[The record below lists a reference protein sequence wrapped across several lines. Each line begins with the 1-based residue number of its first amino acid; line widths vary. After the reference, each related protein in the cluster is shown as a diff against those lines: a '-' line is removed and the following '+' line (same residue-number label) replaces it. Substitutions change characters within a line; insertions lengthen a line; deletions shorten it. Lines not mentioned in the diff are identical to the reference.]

1 MTGYTPPVIGS
12 TLWGGPLND
21 IIEEID
27 VDMQARALDAEVM
40 HDTGEETVAG
50 LKHFSTGIS
59 VPAAS
64 LPQSAIDGLEAALSA
79 VEDAA
84 GGAVTEVNGHT
95 GTVTLTAADVDALPN
110 DATFDD
116 LADGT
121 TNVAFTDANRS
132 KLSGIATGATANS
145 SDATLKN
152 RENHTG
158 TQAASTIS
166 NLTEAVQDI
175 LAAALVEGPGID
187 VSYNDGTGHITIT
200 NTGSGGG
207 GGSLYARDTAVKTT
221 GSLASNAYETSTLS
235 LGPSFSL
242 MKVEV
247 DGPARIR
254 VYSTAAKATADAAR
268 SASTLP
274 TGNHGVICDIVIDSA
289 AFAIDPTLDL
299 SPTIPGSVLD
309 GGNATITVTNLD
321 ASTRAVEVTLT
332 FQRTED

>member
-1 MTGYTPPVIGS
+1 MTGYTPPAIGS
-12 TLWGGPLND
+12 TSWGGPLND

-27 VDMQARALDAEVM
+27 VDMQARALDDEVM

-50 LKHFSTGIS
+50 LKHFSTG
-59 VPAAS
+59 
-64 LPQSAIDGLEAALSA
+64 LEAALSA
-79 VEDAA
+79 VEDSA
-84 GGAVTEVNGHT
+84 GGAVTEVNGQT
-95 GTVTLTAADVDALPN
+95 GTVTLAAADVDALPV

-116 LADGT
+116 IADGT
-121 TNVAFTDANRS
+121 TNVGFTSANRT

-152 RENHTG
+152 RANHTG
-158 TQAASTIS
+158 TQSASTIS
-166 NLTEAVQDI
+166 DLAEAVQDI
-175 LAAALVEGPGID
+175 VAAELVPGPGISM
-187 VSYNDGTGHITIT
+187 SYNDGTGKITIT

-207 GGSLYARDTAVKTT
+207 GGPLYARDTAVKTT

-254 VYSTAAKATADAAR
+254 IYSTAAKATADAAR

-274 TGNHGVICDIVIDSA
+274 TGNHGVICDIVIDAA

-299 SPTIPGSVLD
+299 APVIFGSVLD
-309 GGNATITVTNLD
+309 GGNAAITITRLSAGTGTVT
-321 ASTRAVEVTLT
+321 VTLT